1 VLRVNQLARILV
13 PDSGFRKRELLAVR
27 LDVSPKGIGN
37 RIREI
42 RGKRFAEPFLQ
53 ELESRTGHR
62 ISKAALSRMENGK
75 EAVTLP
81 DIVALAAIDPK
92 GRGREWLAFGVY
104 EARKAQRTSAPFD
117 VEISPEA
124 PRPHLQVAEQ
134 GRSGRATV
142 EPSESPTR
150 PTRGPAKRRP

>member
-53 ELESRTGHR
+53 ELES
-62 ISKAALSRMENGK
+62 L
-75 EAVTLP
+75 
-81 DIVALAAIDPK
+81 
-92 GRGREWLAFGVY
+92 F
-104 EARKAQRTSAPFD
+104 AQ
-117 VEISPEA
+117 
-124 PRPHLQVAEQ
+124 L
-134 GRSGRATV
+134 
-142 EPSESPTR
+142 
-150 PTRGPAKRRP
+150 